1 MIMSLPLR
9 EDIFSFVI
17 VSPRYSLSSAGA
29 IRYDDGVASYIAFS
43 PEEQEKNG
51 RPRGAISR
59 LLYSFSL
66 VLVRGFIISVRKSY
80 RPRA

>member
-17 VSPRYSLSSAGA
+17 VSPKYSLSSAGA

-43 PEEQEKNG
+43 PEE
-51 RPRGAISR
+51 
-59 LLYSFSL
+59 
-66 VLVRGFIISVRKSY
+66 
-80 RPRA
+80 